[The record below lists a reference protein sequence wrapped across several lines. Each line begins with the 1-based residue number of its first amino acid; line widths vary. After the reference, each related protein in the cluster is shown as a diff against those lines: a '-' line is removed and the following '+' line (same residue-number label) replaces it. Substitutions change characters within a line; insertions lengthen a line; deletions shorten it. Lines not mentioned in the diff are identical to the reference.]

1 MSAVH
6 DSVEDAA
13 REAREHPALDRAARV
28 GMFAYGVMYLVVAW
42 LGAQL
47 ALHDPSGSASGKGA
61 LHEVAQQ
68 PLGALATW
76 LSAGGFAALAIW
88 HVCQAVG
95 GHRTDDGVRR
105 WLARAGSAGRAV
117 VFVVLTMLA
126 VRTVNRSGG
135 GDGGGGG
142 DDARGLTGELM
153 RQPLGPALVVAV
165 GVGVAAL
172 GVISVHRGVTDR
184 WRKGLDADGQSG
196 TISGP
201 VALLAR
207 TGHVCRGIAFVVLA
221 GLFAW
226 AGITHD
232 PDKSGGLDQAIVRFR
247 DEPYGPWVILV
258 IVAGFACYGAFH
270 MVRAFYLRPS

>member
-1 MSAVH
+1 MSAGR
-6 DSVEDAA
+6 DSVEATA
-13 REAREHPALDRAARV
+13 REARDHPALDRAARA

-47 ALHDPSGSASGKGA
+47 ALHDPSGSASGEGA
-61 LHEVAQQ
+61 LRELAQQ
-68 PLGALATW
+68 PLGAVATW
-76 LSAGGFAALAIW
+76 LCAGGFVALAIW

-95 GHRTDDGVRR
+95 GHRSDDGVRR
-105 WLARAGSAGRAV
+105 WAARAGSAGRAV
-117 VFVVLTMLA
+117 VFGVLAMLA
-126 VRTVNRSGG
+126 VRTAT
-135 GDGGGGG
+135 GGGGG
-142 DDARGLTGELM
+142 GGGGARGITGELM

-172 GVISVHRGVTDR
+172 GAVSIHRALTDR
-184 WRKGLDADGQSG
+184 WRKGLDADGQAGS
-196 TISGP
+196 ISGP

-207 TGHVCRGIAFVVLA
+207 TGYLCRGIAFEVLA

-247 DEPYGPWVILV
+247 DEPYGPWAILV
-258 IVAGFACYGAFH
+258 IVVGFACYGAFH